1 MSVDFGINYNLNSD
15 VDISSWQESN
25 LDVYKLD
32 EIVEQSKAAN
42 TKKCTSWGITKLRKW
57 AMKRNISINFK
68 DVSPDSLNDI
78 LRKFYAEVKTEKKQM
93 LSPSALINWYPCCNI
108 SDLDFTTV
116 LTKYEYYQWWWVYYF
131 QSNVYSKM
139 HCAINFYGFNGQ
151 SQLWDVKIF
160 KCFVISCCT

>member
-108 SDLDFTTV
+108 YIGPWFHHRTHEIWTLSVMVSLLLPIKCLQQNALCDKL
-116 LTKYEYYQWWWVYYF
+116 LWIQW
-131 QSNVYSKM
+131 
-139 HCAINFYGFNGQ
+139 AIA
-151 SQLWDVKIF
+151 V
-160 KCFVISCCT
+160 VRR